1 MNSYQ
6 RERLQKIEELRELEI
21 EVYPHHYST
30 TLTLEQFN
38 RSYAYMVEKSLEH
51 ETMAI
56 ERLAGRVLAIRRMGK
71 VIFLD
76 IASQA
81 IRTQCYIKI
90 ERFNEQ
96 QMAVIDRLALGD
108 HLGVEGHPFVTK
120 KNELALYTSALTLL
134 SKGTA
139 LLAEKYHGISDPEL
153 IYQQRE
159 LAMLSDQ
166 RLTRNLILRSQVI
179 SYLRRF
185 LEAKGF
191 LECETPVLQPIYG
204 GASARPFTTHHH
216 ADNRQMFLKISPELY
231 LKRLLVGGLER
242 VFEITK
248 CFRNEGI
255 DRTHQPEFTML
266 EWYQAYSDYREQL
279 VVFEELVSGLVEK
292 IFGSRI
298 ISYQGRQLNFE
309 RPWRRLTVYQGVQ
322 QYAGIDPATASDAQL
337 LFTLHQREPHAQFNG
352 RGRLIMRLF
361 EVYAEPE
368 LWEPTFVMDHPIDV
382 SPLTKVHRDHP
393 ELVER
398 FEPFIAGMEV
408 GNAYSEL
415 NDPMEQRRRF
425 EEQQREREFD
435 GEIPP
440 LDERFLSAMDL
451 GMPPAG
457 GVGLGI
463 DRLMMILTDS
473 RSIRDIMAFP
483 G

>member
-6 RERLQKIEELRELEI
+6 RERHQKIEELTQLGI
-21 EVYPHHYST
+21 EVYPHHYAT
-30 TLTLEQFN
+30 TLSLEQFN

-56 ERLAGRVLAIRRMGK
+56 ERLAGRVMAIRRMGK
-71 VIFLD
+71 VLFLD
-76 IASQA
+76 LASQA
-81 IRTQCYIKI
+81 VRTQCYIKT
-90 ERFNEQ
+90 ERLNEP
-96 QMAVIDRLALGD
+96 QMAVLDRLALGD

-153 IYQQRE
+153 IYHQRE

-166 RLTRNLILRSQVI
+166 RLTSNLILRSQVI

-185 LEAKGF
+185 LEARGF
-191 LECETPVLQPIYG
+191 LECETPILQPVYG

-216 ADNRQMFLKISPELY
+216 AGDQEMFLKISPELY

-266 EWYQAYSDYREQL
+266 EWYQSYSDYREQL
-279 VVFEELVSGLVEK
+279 DVFEELVSGLVEK

-298 ISYQGRQLNFE
+298 ISYQERVLNFE
-309 RPWRRLTVYQGVQ
+309 RPWRRLSVYDGVRL
-322 QYAGIDPATASDAQL
+322 YASIDPNTASDAEL
-337 LFTLHQREPHAQFNG
+337 LSVLHQREPHALFNG

-368 LWEPTFVMDHPIDV
+368 LWEPTFVMDHPIEV
-382 SPLTKVHRDHP
+382 SPLTKAHRDNP
-393 ELVER
+393 SLVER
-398 FEPFIAGMEV
+398 FEPYIAGMEV

-415 NDPMEQRRRF
+415 NDPTEQRRRL
-425 EEQQREREFD
+425 ELQQAERAID

-440 LDERFLSAMDL
+440 LDQSFLTAMDL

-463 DRLMMILTDS
+463 DRLMMILTDA
-473 RSIRDIMAFP
+473 RTIRQVIAFP